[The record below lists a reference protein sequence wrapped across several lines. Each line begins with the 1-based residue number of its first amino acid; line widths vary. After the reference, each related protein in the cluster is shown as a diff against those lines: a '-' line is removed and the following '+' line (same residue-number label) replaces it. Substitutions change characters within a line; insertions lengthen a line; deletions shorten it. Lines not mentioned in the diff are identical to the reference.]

1 MDNIKFNYDNM
12 ARMLWGAFFGILIV
26 GIIIMLCSCTK
37 TEYVTVENVKHDTA
51 YVSKIQRDSI
61 WLHDSTIIEKG
72 GDTMKIEK
80 WHTKYVLKQVY
91 DTLYVSKTD
100 SIHVP
105 YYVKQYIEKKLSTTQ
120 VVLMTIGC
128 LAIMALFVFVA
139 VKLKRYLP
147 CR

>member
-1 MDNIKFNYDNM
+1 MDNIKFNYNNM
-12 ARMLWGAFFGILIV
+12 ARMLLGAFFGILIV

-37 TEYVTVENVKHDTA
+37 TEYVTVENIKHDTA

-61 WLHDSTIIEKG
+61 WLHDSTIIDKG

-80 WHTKYVLKQVY
+80 WHTKYVLKQVN
-91 DTLYVSKTD
+91 DTTYISKTD
-100 SIHVP
+100 TVSQP
-105 YYVKQYIEKKLSTTQ
+105 YPYAIYKDRELSTTQ

-128 LAIMALFVFVA
+128 LTIMALFVFVA